1 MGLFGSL
8 LGQARPAS
16 VVASESAG
24 SICAPASGKVV
35 SLSEVKDPVFSQGML
50 GEGAAIRP
58 AGNVAYA
65 PVSGVVTAVVGSKHA
80 VAISGDSGAQVLL
93 HVGVDTVCLK
103 GRGFTTFVEKG
114 DRVRAGEAVICFD
127 SDVIRSCGLDDTV
140 IVTVTNSDEMGLVEP
155 ACDQAVSAGEPLL
168 RTADAA

>member
-1 MGLFGSL
+1 MGLLTGIL
-8 LGQARPAS
+8 APARPAS
-16 VVASESAG
+16 IVASESRG

-35 SLSEVKDPVFSQGML
+35 ALTEVKDPVFAQGML
-50 GEGAAIRP
+50 GQGAAIRP

-103 GRGFTTFVEKG
+103 GRGFTTYVEKG
-114 DRVRAGEAVICFD
+114 DRVRAGEAVISFD
-127 SDVIRSCGLDDTV
+127 PEVIRGCGLDDTV
-140 IVTVTNSDEMGLVEP
+140 IVTVTNSDEMGHVET
-155 ACDQAVSAGEPLL
+155 ACCQAVAAGEPLL
-168 RTADAA
+168 RSAAVA